1 MSAVLMVMEF
11 PEEGLET
18 YERLNEIMGIRGDA
32 DAPEGLIEH
41 VACEDDSGMVIA
53 DVWESEQALG
63 RFFETRL
70 QPALE
75 EASVSPG
82 EPPQIMPVHNRLRGR
97 SDEANVLV
105 LVDVEDL
112 GVDTYDQMTSQM
124 DAHIRNEHPSVAHT
138 AAVRPD
144 GSIFVA
150 DIWESPDAFGRFAED
165 QIGPAAEEAGLGQF
179 QARMVPVK
187 NRIRGKAGQP
197 AG

>member
-1 MSAVLMVMEF
+1 MSAVLMVMEW
-11 PEEGLET
+11 PEQGLET

-41 VACEDDSGMVIA
+41 VACADDSGVVIA

-75 EASVSPG
+75 EVGVPPG
-82 EPPQIMPVHNRLRGR
+82 QPPQIMQVHNRLRGK
-97 SDEANVLV
+97 SDDANVLV

-124 DAHIRNEHPSVAHT
+124 EAHVRNEHPSVTHT

-150 DIWESPDAFGRFAED
+150 DTWESPDAFGRFAEE
-165 QIGPAAEEAGLGQF
+165 QIGPAAEQAGLGQF

-187 NRIRGKAGQP
+187 NRIRGKA
-197 AG
+197 A